1 MIIYYLRM
9 RINMWGNTHGGTNV
23 TTVVPFDDTN
33 LARAAL
39 VRATEVSDASEEVVA
54 LTVIPTDDR
63 EYARERGWLGPDEA
77 FDTETIVTR
86 LSETV
91 EQLAPGAT
99 FEYTC
104 VGRYAP
110 PGQIANEVRT
120 YAHER
125 GARMIVIGSDSAG
138 RIASTLGSIG
148 RVVAANGQYDT
159 LIVRSQS
166 TTEREIPPASP

>member
-1 MIIYYLRM
+1 MEV
-9 RINMWGNTHGGTNV
+9 NMWGNTHGGTIV
-23 TTVVPFDDTN
+23 TTVVPFDDTD

-39 VRATEVSDASEEVVA
+39 VRAAEVSDPSEEIVA

-77 FDTETIVTR
+77 FDTETIVAR
-86 LSETV
+86 LSDTV
-91 EQLAPGAT
+91 EQIAPRAT
-99 FEYTC
+99 FEYTR

-110 PGQIANEVRT
+110 PGQIANEIRT

-125 GARMIVIGSDSAG
+125 DARMIAIGSDSAG

-148 RVVAANGQYDT
+148 RIVAANGQYDT

-166 TTEREIPPASP
+166 TTERDIPSAPL